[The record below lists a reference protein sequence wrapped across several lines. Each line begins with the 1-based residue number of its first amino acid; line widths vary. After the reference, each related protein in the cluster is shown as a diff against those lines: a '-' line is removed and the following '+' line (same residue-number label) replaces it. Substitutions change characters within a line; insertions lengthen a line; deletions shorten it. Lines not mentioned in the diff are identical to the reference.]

1 MKIILT
7 MIFSSLIIIG
17 ILYSM
22 VILLKTQEVK
32 QNGNIMTDTEIIDAV
47 IDNSLKLQ
55 KFQDLLIMKKR

>member
-1 MKIILT
+1 MKIIVT